1 MYLVAESASFGS
13 EAAQNGARSRGRD
26 GPEGQLRRGRGPE
39 QARGV
44 DAEVP
49 DRARDCDELG

>member
-1 MYLVAESASFGS
+1 MKSW
-13 EAAQNGARSRGRD
+13 SRGRD